1 MSLLFN
7 KSFYTIL
14 LGNRILS
21 DANGQKANVL
31 CDMGIMGNNTY
42 KINICTSNV
51 LRVAK
56 RNCESNG
63 NTASRFCFLT

>member
-31 CDMGIMGNNTY
+31 CDMGIMGNNNY
-42 KINICTSNV
+42 KTNICTSTSFV
-51 LRVAK
+51 WRKGIVSPTGTLLAD
-56 RNCESNG
+56 S
-63 NTASRFCFLT
+63 AF